1 MELKEFNKAVA
12 QANFGAR
19 YFDKHTSP
27 DFQCDLTGG
36 MPVCLVWN
44 KIHNKCWL
52 EYPDI
57 SYDWMQKNRY
67 KYDDIEEYEQLLADW
82 GVRDCPDEASFNAWL
97 DTFGKENV
105 ENCYI
110 NIEEQENEYEY

>member
-19 YFDKHTSP
+19 AVDFHTSP

-36 MPVCLVWN
+36 MPVCLVANWN
-44 KIHNKCWL
+44 SGKCWL
-52 EYPDI
+52 EYPAF
-57 SYDWMQKNRY
+57 SNEY
-67 KYDDIEEYEQLLADW
+67 IERNFLDETKYEQYLADW
-82 GVRDCPDEASFNAWL
+82 GVRDCPDETAFNSWL
-97 DTFGKENV
+97 DTFGERNV

>member
-1 MELKEFNKAVA
+1 MELKELQDFNKAVA

-19 YFDKHTSP
+19 AVDILTSP

-44 KIHNKCWL
+44 KLSEKCWL

-57 SYDWMQKNRY
+57 SYVWMKEEEFSV
-67 KYDDIEEYEQLLADW
+67 IEYEQLLADW
-82 GVRDCPDEASFNAWL
+82 GVRNCSNEAEFNSWL

-105 ENCYI
+105 E
-110 NIEEQENEYEY
+110 

>member
-12 QANFGAR
+12 EANFGAR

-52 EYPDI
+52 EYPDF
-57 SYDWMQKNRY
+57 SYDWMQKEGYN
-67 KYDDIEEYEQLLADW
+67 IEEYEQLLADW
-82 GVRDCPDEASFNAWL
+82 GIQNCSDETEFNSWL

-105 ENCYI
+105 EYAYI
-110 NIEEQENEYEY
+110 DIDNDEIDY